1 MTKSCKQKNCL
12 SNQTFLWGNR
22 VSALQ
27 GQVQEVT
34 EIMTKNVESVIER
47 EGKLEDLNERAELLA
62 ENAEQ
67 FKSNAKAIK
76 KKTMWENMK
85 MKIIIA
91 VVAIVLIIVILLIA
105 FGGKI
110 F

>member
-1 MTKSCKQKNCL
+1 MR
-12 SNQTFLWGNR
+12 GNR
-22 VSALQ
+22 VTALQ

-34 EIMTKNVESVIER
+34 EIMTKNVESVLER

-67 FKSNAKAIK
+67 FKSNSKAIK

-105 FGGKI
+105 FSDKI

>member
-1 MTKSCKQKNCL
+1 M
-12 SNQTFLWGNR
+12 WGNR

-91 VVAIVLIIVILLIA
+91 VVAIVLIIIILLIA

>member
-1 MTKSCKQKNCL
+1 
-12 SNQTFLWGNR
+12 
-22 VSALQ
+22 
-27 GQVQEVT
+27 
-34 EIMTKNVESVIER
+34 MTKNVESVIER

-105 FGGKI
+105 FSDKI

>member
-1 MTKSCKQKNCL
+1 M
-12 SNQTFLWGNR
+12 WGNR

>member
-1 MTKSCKQKNCL
+1 M
-12 SNQTFLWGNR
+12 WGNR

-105 FGGKI
+105 FSNKI

>member
-1 MTKSCKQKNCL
+1 M
-12 SNQTFLWGNR
+12 WGNR

-105 FGGKI
+105 FSDKI

>member
-1 MTKSCKQKNCL
+1 M
-12 SNQTFLWGNR
+12 WGNR
-22 VSALQ
+22 VTALQ

-105 FGGKI
+105 FSDKI

>member
-1 MTKSCKQKNCL
+1 M
-12 SNQTFLWGNR
+12 WGNR

-91 VVAIVLIIVILLIA
+91 VVAILLIVIILLIA
-105 FGGKI
+105 FSNKI

>member
-1 MTKSCKQKNCL
+1 M
-12 SNQTFLWGNR
+12 WGNR

-85 MKIIIA
+85 IKIIIA
-91 VVAIVLIIVILLIA
+91 VVAILLIITILLIA
-105 FGGKI
+105 FSNKI

>member
-1 MTKSCKQKNCL
+1 MR
-12 SNQTFLWGNR
+12 GNR
-22 VSALQ
+22 VTALQ

-105 FGGKI
+105 FSDKI

>member
-1 MTKSCKQKNCL
+1 MPKC
-12 SNQTFLWGNR
+12 SNFLWGNR
-22 VSALQ
+22 VTALQ

-105 FGGKI
+105 FSDKI